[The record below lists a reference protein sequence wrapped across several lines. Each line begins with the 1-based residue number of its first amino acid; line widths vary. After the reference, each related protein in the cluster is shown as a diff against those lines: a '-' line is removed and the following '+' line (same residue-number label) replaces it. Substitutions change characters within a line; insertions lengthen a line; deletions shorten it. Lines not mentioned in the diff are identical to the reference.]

1 MIGTPARLRYKPRS
15 SNLTRKSLANI
26 RRKLIRAKA
35 WFRLLTSAEKGII
48 DLTIKCVERVR
59 SARLAKIL
67 ERILVKVSEV
77 LKSQFLHKVHIIG
90 EPLASEVS
98 RIAYS
103 WGNSSAEKWARDFAL
118 VMYLGVMQINASAT
132 PSMLQPER

>member
-1 MIGTPARLRYKPRS
+1 MIRTPARLRHKPRS
-15 SNLTRKSLANI
+15 SNLTRKALANI
-26 RRKLIRAKA
+26 RRKLIRTKA

-67 ERILVKVSEV
+67 ERILVKASEV
-77 LKSQFLHKVHIIG
+77 LKSQFLNKVRTIG

-98 RIAYS
+98 RIAHS
-103 WGNSSAEKWARDFAL
+103 
-118 VMYLGVMQINASAT
+118 
-132 PSMLQPER
+132 